1 MATERQIEGE
11 FRQTTLP
18 PAIERYIP
26 RDWVFPLIFAAFVGV
41 LVWFG
46 HSIQQ
51 FLLPGPNT
59 VTIPSFVGIALPDAQ
74 NEIMRLNLKYAVA
87 GHAISNQYPRGVIMS
102 QEPQAGMRVR
112 AGRQV
117 SLIVSDGV
125 QTLIMPDVRY
135 QSLRD
140 ARYDLSNARLEIGK
154 TQYVRSDD
162 IPPDHIISQNPAPGM
177 SVTQGAN
184 VSLLVSKGGV
194 TSIKVPN
201 FTNMNIDAVR
211 GLAAHLHIKL
221 GQVVWTP
228 LGFKGPPRG
237 RVVLQRPGAGTVIGP
252 YDVVS
257 LNVSAGPHE
266 SGYVVHQTHVL
277 AAVPPAQTGQNQ
289 PLHIRFSVSDET
301 GQYDFY
307 SGFAEPGQK
316 FDFNVTTIG
325 TSAIYFFVNDTLL
338 GETKVG
344 QEPKNAYKGVK
355 PPSPSPSPG
364 ASANPSVK
372 P

>member
-1 MATERQIEGE
+1 MSE

-59 VTIPSFVGIALPDAQ
+59 VTVPSFVGMALPDAQ
-74 NEIMRLNLKYAVA
+74 NEIMRMNLKATVV
-87 GHAISNQYPRGVIMS
+87 GHAVSNQYPRGVVMS
-102 QEPQAGMRVR
+102 QEPQSGMHVR
-112 AGRQV
+112 GGRQV
-117 SLIVSDGV
+117 SLVVSDGV

-154 TQYVRSDD
+154 TEYVRSDD

-177 SVTQGAN
+177 SVTQGSS
-184 VSLLVSKGGV
+184 VSLLVSKGGI
-194 TSIKVPN
+194 TSIRVPN
-201 FTNMNIDAVR
+201 FVNMNVDEAR
-211 GLAAHLHIKL
+211 GLASHLHIKI

-228 LGFKGPPRG
+228 LGFNAPPRG
-237 RVVLQRPGAGTVIGP
+237 EVVHQRPDAGAVIGP
-252 YDVVS
+252 YDTVS
-257 LNVSAGPHE
+257 LDVSAGPHE
-266 SGYVVHQTHVL
+266 SGYIVHQTHVL
-277 AAVPPAQTGQNQ
+277 AAVPPAQAGQNK
-289 PLHIRFSVSDET
+289 PLHVRFSVSDET
-301 GQYDFY
+301 GSYDFY
-307 SGFAEPGQK
+307 SGYAEPGQK
-316 FDFNVTTIG
+316 FDFNVTTVG
-325 TSAIYFFVNDTLL
+325 TAAIYFFVNDTLL
-338 GETKVG
+338 GETKVA

-355 PPSPSPSPG
+355 PSSGPSAFPSLSP
-364 ASANPSVK
+364 K
-372 P
+372 K